1 MLILEDGT
9 AYAMG
14 ESNPDYSALLGKLLP
29 LYQDLEII
37 NDGNT
42 YFVTASGEA
51 AQEIIQLLLPQA
63 SGNLAN
69 TQQLT
74 AQLTLTDQA
83 VTIIQ
88 VSAQGVLEDSDQ
100 TAFSLTATMENIEDQ
115 ASFDIPQAVLDAAD
129 SDDAT
134 QLPAMTDDLLN
145 LLTAWYQWNQ
155 QDAHLS
161 QVTLTANCG
170 PVVVNDQLE
179 LSAANVD
186 GKPVYGIRKNGL
198 CIYWSDG
205 QLLNQDGSTV
215 TGEQQSPEDL
225 AQLLDISYLVCQ
237 DGTFTTAQQ
246 SGSTLY
252 TMELSGDSMEKFAE
266 MIAPDAAKLEP
277 ELTGGTLTVHVTDGT
292 ISGISF
298 DLGGSITV
306 ATFGADVSIT
316 GQITFQDGTVTIPE
330 AVQKAICSS

>member
-1 MLILEDGT
+1 MIL
-9 AYAMG
+9 Y
-14 ESNPDYSALLGKLLP
+14 
-29 LYQDLEII
+29 
-37 NDGNT
+37 
-42 YFVTASGEA
+42 
-51 AQEIIQLLLPQA
+51 
-63 SGNLAN
+63 
-69 TQQLT
+69 
-74 AQLTLTDQA
+74 
-83 VTIIQ
+83 
-88 VSAQGVLEDSDQ
+88 
-100 TAFSLTATMENIEDQ
+100 
-115 ASFDIPQAVLDAAD
+115 AAD

-155 QDAHLS
+155 QDTHLA

-237 DGTFTTAQQ
+237 DGT
-246 SGSTLY
+246 
-252 TMELSGDSMEKFAE
+252 
-266 MIAPDAAKLEP
+266 
-277 ELTGGTLTVHVTDGT
+277 